1 MTNFEGSYSR
11 PNNEVDL
18 HVVQQRLGESLRSYI
33 QRFSQVRN
41 TIPRISNASIVVTFR
56 QGVRDKKML
65 VKLATHDVQDVS
77 WLFSLANKCA
87 RTVEGRDWHSQPA
100 PEVGKASKHD
110 IDATAQG
117 SDKKKKKTVGSKD
130 KQLASAPNVVATMA
144 GGGCGPRGDKH
155 PRQSSVS
162 DSGGLR

>member
-1 MTNFEGSYSR
+1 MNLSPGSLYSWEELCRQFMTNFEGSYSR

-77 WLFSLANKCA
+77 
-87 RTVEGRDWHSQPA
+87 
-100 PEVGKASKHD
+100 
-110 IDATAQG
+110 
-117 SDKKKKKTVGSKD
+117 
-130 KQLASAPNVVATMA
+130 
-144 GGGCGPRGDKH
+144 
-155 PRQSSVS
+155 
-162 DSGGLR
+162 